1 MKTNRFIIYDPEFN
15 NFGHYSRLNK
25 YILELL
31 SKINKVHE
39 IIYFGKNIYDKKD
52 IKFKRLDSLSTFKFR
67 SQSKLKRFI
76 SIPFEI
82 FKTLKVIFV
91 LKKNSK
97 NATLI
102 LLSEGSIFLNLFLL
116 IFFDKPF
123 IIYSITIKNFYKKG
137 LIGWIFKIIF
147 KLNYLKSKSIIV
159 TNEIFLVK
167 LKKMKFK
174 NVFFLPERNL

>member
-1 MKTNRFIIYDPEFN
+1 MKKNRFIVYDPEFN
-15 NFGHYSRLNK
+15 NLGHYTRLNK

-31 SKINKVHE
+31 SKINNVHE
-39 IIYFGKNIYDKKD
+39 IIYFGKNIYNKKN
-52 IKFKRLDSLSTFKFR
+52 IKFRRLNSLSTFKFR
-67 SQSKLKRFI
+67 SQSKLKRIIF
-76 SIPFEI
+76 IPFEI
-82 FKTLKVIFV
+82 FKTLKVIFA

-102 LLSEGSIFLNLFLL
+102 LLSEGSIFLNFFML

-137 LIGWIFKIIF
+137 FVGWIFRIIF
-147 KLNYLKSKSIIV
+147 KLNYSKSKSIMV

-174 NVFFLPERNL
+174 NVFLLPERNL

>member
-1 MKTNRFIIYDPEFN
+1 M
-15 NFGHYSRLNK
+15 
-25 YILELL
+25 
-31 SKINKVHE
+31 
-39 IIYFGKNIYDKKD
+39 
-52 IKFKRLDSLSTFKFR
+52 
-67 SQSKLKRFI
+67 
-76 SIPFEI
+76 
-82 FKTLKVIFV
+82 
-91 LKKNSK
+91 
-97 NATLI
+97 
-102 LLSEGSIFLNLFLL
+102 L
-116 IFFDKPF
+116 IFFDRPF